1 MGRDDL
7 PAEFSGSL
15 DFDAL
20 IQMLRQV
27 EGEQVSVVL
36 SGTQPGEAPEAP
48 GVRIELL
55 GELRR
60 RSHALEDTECFSVGE
75 SPGLRLPRAEF
86 ISAELRTLEGTFY
99 FQVAVRMQG
108 IDFVLGQP
116 DLVGE

>member
-1 MGRDDL
+1 MGRDEL
-7 PAEFSGSL
+7 PAAFSGSL
-15 DFDAL
+15 DFDGL
-20 IQMLRQV
+20 IETLRRV

-36 SGTQPGEAPEAP
+36 SGTQPDEAPGPP

-60 RSHALEDTECFSVGE
+60 RSHALPDTECFSVGE

-86 ISAELRTLEGTFY
+86 ISAALRTLEGTFY
-99 FQVAVRMQG
+99 FQVTVRMRG